1 MDLGVREPDPFLLLK
16 GLNRLTKRILE
27 QHRDLS
33 FRISLARSTLQVD
46 STPTSRSVTSFALHL
61 IAEIEQVVY
70 HETQAAS
77 KRQPLP
83 VKALKAKKFEIEEEK
98 GRRIADREGQDGEL
112 PKCKFFLTPSGCKKG
127 RDCRFSHDQK
137 DDQRRCYVCGST
149 EHLVPTCPRRKGDP
163 AQRQHP
169 RSAKAEVV
177 EETGKDEPST
187 SASSTDDK
195 SNEPTVKSLLE
206 EATKVLKTMTAPSS
220 TSRPTPQT
228 SDPQRDQLMTNLQKQ
243 FDQLRSTGSTSMKV
257 LKLSRLATGS
267 VMGLIDSGATHALRP
282 LHPFEDGSTMTPVEV
297 TLADGNKK
305 ELLMTREGTMVT
317 LSPNVEPIVPMGILT
332 SKLGCEVLWCG
343 DRVMVRHPARG
354 ELEVECIDGCP
365 MIKRSLALELI
376 EEAENLS
383 RGPGMSKM
391 TFEQEVGWI
400 HQLVDSHPV
409 LRQLPVHIKSSL
421 TSGIGTWKDIPVNK
435 RLRRRFQKGGFSVHL
450 FSGPDQ
456 GQTLKRTF
464 KQLGGPPDDLLEL
477 DVLRDQRHDF
487 LSNDGV
493 YGGLL
498 RAAFDNKILA
508 LVGGPNCRTRSV
520 LRHRPIEGRDDYP
533 RPVRSWEDDQIYG
546 LHSLDPGELKKVQED
561 DVMLWRMIFLYMV
574 ATYVNQASPEPRQL
588 IGFLLEQPAS
598 PKQYQPECVSLWD
611 QPDWKKVAEEFQL
624 QHCTLNQGD
633 FGGMAVKPTTFANNL
648 DLQPVGSSKRPR
660 STLVPTD
667 SKELSR
673 WAPGVMHLVAL
684 VLKNKIYN

>member
-1 MDLGVREPDPFLLLK
+1 M
-16 GLNRLTKRILE
+16 
-27 QHRDLS
+27 
-33 FRISLARSTLQVD
+33 
-46 STPTSRSVTSFALHL
+46 
-61 IAEIEQVVY
+61 
-70 HETQAAS
+70 
-77 KRQPLP
+77 
-83 VKALKAKKFEIEEEK
+83 
-98 GRRIADREGQDGEL
+98 
-112 PKCKFFLTPSGCKKG
+112 TPSGCKKG

-243 FDQLRSTGSTSMKV
+243 LDQLRSTGSTSMKV

-267 VMGLIDSGATHALRP
+267 VMGLIHSGATHALRP

-297 TLADGNKK
+297 TWADGNKK

-391 TFEQEVGWI
+391 TLDSPTCGLSSGPSTTTSSHQVVPDLWHWNLERHSGEQEAPEAISKGWFFC
-400 HQLVDSHPV
+400 P
-409 LRQLPVHIKSSL
+409 SL
-421 TSGIGTWKDIPVNK
+421 LWSRSRPDIEENFQATW
-435 RLRRRFQKGGFSVHL
+435 
-450 FSGPDQ
+450 
-456 GQTLKRTF
+456 RT
-464 KQLGGPPDDLLEL
+464 
-477 DVLRDQRHDF
+477 
-487 LSNDGV
+487 
-493 YGGLL
+493 
-498 RAAFDNKILA
+498 
-508 LVGGPNCRTRSV
+508 T
-520 LRHRPIEGRDDYP
+520 
-533 RPVRSWEDDQIYG
+533 
-546 LHSLDPGELKKVQED
+546 
-561 DVMLWRMIFLYMV
+561 
-574 ATYVNQASPEPRQL
+574 
-588 IGFLLEQPAS
+588 
-598 PKQYQPECVSLWD
+598 
-611 QPDWKKVAEEFQL
+611 
-624 QHCTLNQGD
+624 
-633 FGGMAVKPTTFANNL
+633 
-648 DLQPVGSSKRPR
+648 
-660 STLVPTD
+660 
-667 SKELSR
+667 
-673 WAPGVMHLVAL
+673 
-684 VLKNKIYN
+684 